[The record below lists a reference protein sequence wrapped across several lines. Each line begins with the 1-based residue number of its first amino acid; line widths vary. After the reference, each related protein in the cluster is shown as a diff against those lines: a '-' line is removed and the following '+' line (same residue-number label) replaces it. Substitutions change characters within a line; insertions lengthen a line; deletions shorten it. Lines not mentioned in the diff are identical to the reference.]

1 MQSLLAVSAL
11 VAAASAATIPA
22 ATVPDLERL
31 HSRDTPATP
40 CASLKPTAPE
50 GATIASFTAKE
61 QRGYCQIDTYVTHG
75 DAKDN
80 VRHGTFLPLPEKWN
94 GRYMGNGGGGMSAG
108 SPSFAPGGVQ
118 QGYACGAT
126 DAGLG
131 NSFDGSSW
139 AGNAQLHKNFAHLS
153 VHEFT
158 VIGKDLAKQYYGK
171 APEFSY
177 WNGCSQGG
185 RQGYMAAQQ

>member
-1 MQSLLAVSAL
+1 MRNLLVVSAAL
-11 VAAASAATIPA
+11 AAATSAASIP
-22 ATVPDLERL
+22 DIERL
-31 HSRDTPATP
+31 HTRNTAATP

-50 GATIASFTAKE
+50 GATIASFAAKE
-61 QRGYCQIDTYVTHG
+61 QKSYCQIDVYVTHG
-75 DAKDN
+75 SAGDN
-80 VRHGTFLPLPEKWN
+80 VRHGIFLPFADKYN
-94 GRYMGNGGGGMSAG
+94 GRFMGNGGGGMSAG
-108 SPSFAPGGVQ
+108 SPSSAPQGVS

-139 AGNAQLHKNFAHLS
+139 ANNSQLHKNFAHLS

-171 APEFSY
+171 TPEFSY

>member
-1 MQSLLAVSAL
+1 MQSLLAVSAAL
-11 VAAASAATIPA
+11 VAAASAASIPA
-22 ATVPDLERL
+22 LERL
-31 HSRDTPATP
+31 HTRDTAATP

-50 GATIASFTAKE
+50 GATIVSFTAKE
-61 QRGYCQIDTYVTHG
+61 GKGFCQIDTYVTHG
-75 DAKDN
+75 TAGDK
-80 VRHGTFLPLPEKWN
+80 VRHGTFLPFAETYN
-94 GRYMGNGGGGMSAG
+94 GRFMGNGGGGMSAG
-108 SPSFAPGGVQ
+108 SPSMVPQGVS
-118 QGYACGAT
+118 QGYASGAT

-139 AGNAQLHKNFAHLS
+139 ANNSQLHKNFAHLS

-158 VIGKDLAKQYYGK
+158 VIGKDLAQQYYGK
-171 APEFSY
+171 APQFSY

>member
-1 MQSLLAVSAL
+1 MARLFAISAALAA
-11 VAAASAATIPA
+11 VANAASIPV
-22 ATVPDLERL
+22 TPVLERL
-31 HSRDTPATP
+31 HTRAEPATP
-40 CASLKPTAPE
+40 CESLKPTAPE
-50 GATIASFTAKE
+50 GATIASFTAKA
-61 QRGYCQIDTYVTHG
+61 QRTYCQIDTYVTHG
-75 DAKDN
+75 SSGDN
-80 VRHGTFLPLPEKWN
+80 VRHGIFLPLPENYN
-94 GRYMGNGGGGMSAG
+94 GRFMGNGGGGMSAG

-139 AGNAQLHKNFAHLS
+139 ANNSQLHKNFAHLS

-158 VIGKDLAKQYYGK
+158 VIGKDLAKQYYGSEPK
-171 APEFSY
+171 YSY